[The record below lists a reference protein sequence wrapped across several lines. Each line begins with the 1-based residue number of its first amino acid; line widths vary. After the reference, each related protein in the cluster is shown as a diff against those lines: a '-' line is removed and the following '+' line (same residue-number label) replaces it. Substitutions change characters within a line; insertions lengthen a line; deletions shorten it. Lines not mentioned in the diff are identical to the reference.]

1 MVGSAS
7 GCPPAMRFTRPKAVS
22 VPMAS
27 RTQMAASSRN
37 QLAMADLFRIGFEGL
52 SESLKPKLLEHLERV
67 RRLHEKDLAIG
78 FGAVYLPDAIERK
91 FPRAAKDWKWQYVFP
106 SAERSVDPS
115 SGIKCRHHTHDSSVS
130 REIGKAVRA
139 SGIGKRATSHS
150 FRHSFATH
158 LIEAGY
164 DIRTVQEL
172 LGHDD
177 VSTTM
182 IYTHVLSKGGR
193 GVRSPLDG

>member
-1 MVGSAS
+1 MLPV
-7 GCPPAMRFTRPKAVS
+7 
-22 VPMAS
+22 
-27 RTQMAASSRN
+27 
-37 QLAMADLFRIGFEGL
+37 
-52 SESLKPKLLEHLERV
+52 SLKPELTLHLEKV
-67 RRLHEKDLAIG
+67 QRLHEKDLAAG
-78 FGAVYLPDAIERK
+78 YGAVYLPSALERK
-91 FPRAAKDWKWQYVFP
+91 LPEAAREWKWQYVFP
-106 SAERSVDPS
+106 SATFSIDPRT
-115 SGIKCRHHTHDSSVS
+115 GVKRRHHAHEGSVS
-130 REIGKAVRA
+130 RAITAAVRA
-139 SGIGKRATSHS
+139 SKIAKRATSHS

-182 IYTHVLSKGGR
+182 IYTHVLNKGGM